1 MDCPVC
7 LKQMDKLDLVNTE
20 VDTCRFCGGVW
31 LDGKELGAF
40 VQKGKIP
47 KRILSSYALDD
58 GHQKVGEGD
67 RECPRCRTKLKLISH
82 KGVTVDFCGECSGF
96 WFDRGELKIIME
108 KYADEMK
115 GKKIKPLQSRIVQEF
130 DEDGDEI
137 IRIDDEGMFE
147 HQDANREQQESEE
160 MAADPLAKELLSAGS
175 KGEIVKALPK
185 SITDGKEPLPYGGLA
200 APGMS
205 SGTKL
210 SPLGMPM
217 GLSSDMGRYQGH
229 HGAGNLFFDCL
240 AGFLKAIFTA
250 RKY

>member
-7 LKQMDKLDLVNTE
+7 IKAMDKLDLVNTE

-47 KRILSSYALDD
+47 KRILTSYALDD
-58 GHQKVGEGD
+58 GHKKVGEGD
-67 RECPRCRTKLKLISH
+67 RECPRCRTKLKVINH
-82 KGVTVDFCGECSGF
+82 KGVSVDYCEECSGF

-115 GKKIKPLQSRIVQEF
+115 GKQKSALKPRIVQEF
-130 DEDGDEI
+130 DEDGDEV

-147 HQDANREQQESEE
+147 YTDAQQEEQEAKE
-160 MAADPLAKELLSAGS
+160 MAADPLANELLSAGS
-175 KGEIVKALPK
+175 KDEIVKALPK
-185 SITDGKEPLPYGGLA
+185 SITTEKEPLPYGGLS
-200 APGMS
+200 APGMTPGS
-205 SGTKL
+205 SI

-217 GLSSDMGRYQGH
+217 GMSNDLGRYQGRY
-229 HGAGNLFFDCL
+229 GAGNLFFDCL
-240 AGFLKAIFTA
+240 SGFLKAIFTA